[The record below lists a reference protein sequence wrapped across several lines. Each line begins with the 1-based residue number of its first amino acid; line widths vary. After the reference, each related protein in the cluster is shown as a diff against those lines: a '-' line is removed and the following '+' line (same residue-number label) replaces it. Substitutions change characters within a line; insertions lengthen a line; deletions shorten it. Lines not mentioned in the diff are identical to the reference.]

1 MEHAVFHT
9 KGLFP
14 SPLSCFLL
22 TQTDVAQVLTEF
34 PIDSGREG
42 WALLMAASELST
54 EAPCCTSSRE
64 TKRTKGKT
72 VQNGSL
78 WAGSGVR
85 PAGCQHQEAAPSW
98 WPGGEPL
105 SPRSWMCG
113 TRVRLPSLW
122 VSEALHVFAVD
133 HEAEGRVF

>member
-34 PIDSGREG
+34 PIDSGGEG
-42 WALLMAASELST
+42 WALLVAASELST
-54 EAPCCTSSRE
+54 EAPCGTSSRE
-64 TKRTKGKT
+64 TKWTKGKT

-78 WAGSGVR
+78 WAGSGAR
-85 PAGCQHQEAAPSW
+85 PAGCQHWEAGGLGESLCHRGHGCAG
-98 WPGGEPL
+98 PGSGFPVL
-105 SPRSWMCG
+105 VCQ
-113 TRVRLPSLW
+113 
-122 VSEALHVFAVD
+122 
-133 HEAEGRVF
+133 